1 MDQVNLQANAEPG
14 RRGNGRVADSSQFLT
29 FQLAGEVYAID
40 ILHIREIIE
49 YGNLT
54 QVPMVPDFIAGV
66 INLRGSVVPVIDLG
80 ARFGKSRTRITK
92 RTSIVIIEIA
102 DRDKMIEIGITVD
115 LVNEVLEIAASDV
128 EPAPSFGA
136 SIRTDFIAGMGK
148 VNGKFMVLLDVERVL
163 SIAELSAVSE
173 IRSAV
178 EAGEPEN
185 DLEEVH

>member
-1 MDQVNLQANAEPG
+1 MAQVKMQADADAENH
-14 RRGNGRVADSSQFLT
+14 NGDSRQFLT

-80 ARFGKSRTRITK
+80 TRFGNSVTEITK

-102 DRDKMIEIGITVD
+102 DGDKMLEIGVTVD
-115 LVNEVLEIAASDV
+115 IVNEVLEIA
-128 EPAPSFGA
+128 
-136 SIRTDFIAGMGK
+136 
-148 VNGKFMVLLDVERVL
+148 VLTHIIV
-163 SIAELSAVSE
+163 
-173 IRSAV
+173 
-178 EAGEPEN
+178 
-185 DLEEVH
+185 